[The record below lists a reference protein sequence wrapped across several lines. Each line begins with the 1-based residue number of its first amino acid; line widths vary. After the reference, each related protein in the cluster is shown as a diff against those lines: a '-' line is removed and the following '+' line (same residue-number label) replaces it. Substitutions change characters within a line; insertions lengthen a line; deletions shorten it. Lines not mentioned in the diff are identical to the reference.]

1 MVVFN
6 WQFLHQVCDV
16 LCGIIVHFSAMR
28 CVIVKVNKK
37 LEELISPDT
46 NQHQVSGF
54 EHYLNKDVFFF
65 PGITLW

>member
-1 MVVFN
+1 
-6 WQFLHQVCDV
+6 
-16 LCGIIVHFSAMR
+16 VHFTAMC

-65 PGITLW
+65 PGITL